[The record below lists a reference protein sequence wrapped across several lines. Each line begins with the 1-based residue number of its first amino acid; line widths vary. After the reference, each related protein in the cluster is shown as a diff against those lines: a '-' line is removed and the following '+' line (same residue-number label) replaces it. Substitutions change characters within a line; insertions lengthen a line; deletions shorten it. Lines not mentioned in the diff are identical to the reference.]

1 VIAFPVNPTPPGV
14 LRDLC
19 GNSED
24 AIDDL
29 ARDGVFGDLAA

>member
-1 VIAFPVNPTPPGV
+1 VIAFPVNPTPPDV

-19 GNSED
+19 GSSED

-29 ARDGVFGDLAA
+29 ACDGVFGDLTA